1 MSFKCE
7 KQTVVIEF
15 AVITLVTV
23 AVGLAVANSASA
35 QTPSTPVIWSHGTT
49 VNLFAGV
56 ATASSDTGP
65 LAGGAFGWEV
75 TPRLAIEGS
84 GSWLD
89 RADGAGAF
97 AADLKALVN
106 LAPGH
111 AVMPFLHGGV
121 GMYRAWF
128 DLSQGTPPDF
138 WADRLVDSAVG
149 LTTATF
155 TDPSFVVG
163 GGMNFFV
170 TRHMAIRPDVD
181 WKIVRNNSGSY
192 VITTVNV
199 HFAYHFEDHP
209 ITPSR
214 PVSGR

>member
-1 MSFKCE
+1 MVNRPVGILVG
-7 KQTVVIEF
+7 VV
-15 AVITLVTV
+15 LGLSV
-23 AVGLAVANSASA
+23 ASNASA
-35 QTPSTPVIWSHGTT
+35 QTPPTTVGWSHGTT

-75 TPRLAIEGS
+75 TPRIGIEGS

-97 AADLKALVN
+97 AADLKALIN

-111 AVMPFLHGGV
+111 AVMPFLHGGI

-128 DLSQGTPPDF
+128 DLSQGTLPDF
-138 WADRLVDSAVG
+138 YADRLEDSAVAV
-149 LTTATF
+149 TTPTF

-170 TRHMAIRPDVD
+170 SRHLAIRPDVD
-181 WKIVRNNSGSY
+181 WKIVRSHSESY
-192 VITTVNV
+192 VVTTVNV
-199 HFAYHFEDHP
+199 HLSYHFEDHP

-214 PVSGR
+214 RVSGR